1 MKKISFKNII
11 VGFGKGG
18 KTLAK
23 FLAKKGESVAVIE
36 ESTRMYG
43 GTCINIGCIPSKS
56 LIVNGQKGLKFSDAV
71 RKKAD
76 LTGKLNQK
84 NYSMIAD
91 EATATVIDGKARFIS
106 DTEIEL
112 SANGEVV
119 QLLEGER
126 IFINTGAK
134 PIIPS
139 IKGLSES
146 RNIVTST
153 ELMDLTV
160 LPESLTIIG
169 SGYIGLEFASMFA
182 SYGSKVTVLDAF
194 DNFLP
199 REDDD
204 IAARIKKDLES
215 AGITFKLGVKIEQV
229 SDSGDKT
236 EITITEKDGKAV
248 TLSADKVLIATGRK
262 ANTEGLGLDNTSV
275 TLNERGEIV
284 VNEKLE
290 TTAPNIWAIGDV
302 HAGLQFT
309 YTSLDDFRII
319 QSQLFGDGERTL
331 NNRGSV
337 PNSVFITPTL
347 SSIGLNEKAAKAARL
362 DYRLFK
368 LEAAAIPKSAV
379 LSQPKGLLKA
389 LVDPETQEIFGATIY
404 AEDSHEVINLISLA
418 IKAKLPYT
426 IVRDQIFT
434 HPTMSEA
441 LNDLF
446 AAANEVMIS
455 AENFV

>member
-1 MKKISFKNII
+1 MEKMSFKNII

-23 FLAKKGESVAVIE
+23 FLAQKGESVAVIE

-43 GTCINIGCIPSKS
+43 GTCVNIGCIPSKS
-56 LIVNGQKGLKFSDAV
+56 LIVNRQKGLKFSDAA

-76 LTGKLNQK
+76 LTGKLRQK

-91 EATATVIDGKARFIS
+91 EATATVLDGKARFIS
-106 DTEIEL
+106 DTEIEI
-112 SANGEVV
+112 SANDKVSWI
-119 QLLEGER
+119 LEGER

-134 PIIPS
+134 PIVPS

-146 RNIVTST
+146 GNIVTST

-160 LPESLTIIG
+160 LPATLVIIG
-169 SGYIGLEFASMFA
+169 SGYIGIEFASMFA
-182 SYGSKVTVLDAF
+182 SYGSKVIVLNVS

-199 REDDD
+199 HEDED
-204 IAARIKKDLES
+204 IAERIKEDLES
-215 AGITFKLGVKIEQV
+215 AGVAFKLGVKIEQV
-229 SDSGDKT
+229 SDREDKT
-236 EITITEKDGKAV
+236 EIKITEKDGKAV
-248 TLSADKVLIATGRK
+248 ILSADKVLIATGRK
-262 ANTEGLGLDNTSV
+262 ANTEGLGLENTSV
-275 TLNERGEIV
+275 ALNERGEIV

-290 TTAPNIWAIGDV
+290 TTAPNIRAIGDA
-302 HAGLQFT
+302 HGGLQFT

-319 QSQLFGDGERTL
+319 QSQLYGDGARTL

-347 SSIGLNEKAAKAARL
+347 SSVGFTEKTAKAEGL
-362 DYRLFK
+362 DYRLFR
-368 LEAAAIPKSAV
+368 LEAAGIPKSAV
-379 LSQPKGLLKA
+379 LGQSKGLLKA
-389 LVDPETQEIFGATIY
+389 LVDKKTQEILGATIY
-404 AEDSHEVINLISLA
+404 AEDSHEVINLLNLA
-418 IKAKLPYT
+418 IKARLPYT
-426 IVRDQIFT
+426 MLRDQIFT

-446 AAANEVMIS
+446 AAANEVLI
-455 AENFV
+455 